1 MLDIDH
7 FKMFNDENGHEAGD
21 EVLKAVGE
29 ILKDFTRTTDIA
41 CRFGGE
47 EFILV
52 LSGADSSAALPHVEQ
67 ICQEIKRKQVGF
79 RGKRLP
85 TVTVS
90 AGLVQAPENGASP
103 EEMLRAADKA
113 LYAAKSAG
121 RDRVVTTS
129 LAD

>member
-1 MLDIDH
+1 
-7 FKMFNDENGHEAGD
+7 
-21 EVLKAVGE
+21 
-29 ILKDFTRTTDIA
+29 
-41 CRFGGE
+41 
-47 EFILV
+47 
-52 LSGADSSAALPHVEQ
+52 VEQ
-67 ICQEIKRKQVGF
+67 ICQEIKRKQVAF
-79 RGKRLP
+79 RGKRLS